1 MVPAAQVDLSKVD
14 EALFV
19 IAGQGVPARRQFVR
33 AIGTAMLNDGRAE
46 PAEVE
51 IVRAVADS
59 LGISF
64 ATGLSR

>member
-1 MVPAAQVDLSKVD
+1 MA
-14 EALFV
+14 V
-19 IAGQGVPARRQFVR
+19 IAGQTVPARRQFVR
-33 AIGTAMLNDGRAE
+33 AIGAAMLHDGRAE

-64 ATGLSR
+64 ATGVSR